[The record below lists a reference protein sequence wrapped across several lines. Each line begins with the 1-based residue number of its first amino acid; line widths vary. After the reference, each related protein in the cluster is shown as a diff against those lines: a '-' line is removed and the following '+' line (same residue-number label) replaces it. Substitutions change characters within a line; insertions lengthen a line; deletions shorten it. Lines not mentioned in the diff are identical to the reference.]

1 MKYLLLPIFL
11 FIFQIPNLYSQK
23 IILFSEE
30 VSISGKIKKEMKLS
44 LKELIAMES
53 KALPDIVI
61 TNHLGEV
68 KSTDKGLKGIALKPI
83 LEKLELIAATPKEY
97 NEFYFVFEAT
107 DGYRVVYSWNE
118 LFNTE
123 TGNNIYIISEKDGKK
138 MNEMEDRILLI
149 TTSDLKT
156 GRRNIKGLC
165 KILVCRA

>member
-1 MKYLLLPIFL
+1 MKYFLLPIFVFL
-11 FIFQIPNLYSQK
+11 FHIPNLYSQK
-23 IILFSEE
+23 TILPSDEL
-30 VSISGKIKKEMKLS
+30 SISGKIKTEVKFS

-53 KALPDIVI
+53 KALPDVVI

-68 KSTDKGLKGIALKPI
+68 KSIDKGLRGIALKPI
-83 LEKLELIAATPKEY
+83 LEKLELIAGSPKEY
-97 NEFYFVFEAT
+97 NEFYFVFVAT

-118 LFNTE
+118 LFNTD

-138 MNEMEDRILLI
+138 MNEMEERILLI
-149 TTSDLKT
+149 TSSDLKT